1 MALEI
6 TDPAV
11 EQAVRDLALERGQ
24 SVTELIGRAVEE
36 LKTRGHEAPTGPKP
50 TVDRILRLLEGFPSG
65 PVDYSR
71 TEDEILGYGPHG
83 YSE

>member
-6 TDPAV
+6 TNP
-11 EQAVRDLALERGQ
+11 ELEEEVRELALERGQ
-24 SVTELIGRAVEE
+24 SITEVIGAAVRE
-36 LKTRGHEAPTGPKP
+36 LKARGPVAPKPRP
-50 TVDRILRLLEGFPSG
+50 TVDDILRLLQSFPSG

-71 TEDEILGYGPHG
+71 TEDEILGYGPKG

>member
-24 SVTELIGRAVEE
+24 SVTELIGKAVEE
-36 LKTRGHEAPTGPKP
+36 LKTRGHETPKPRP
-50 TVDRILRLLEGFPSG
+50 TVDQILRLLESFPAG
-65 PVDYSR
+65 PVDSSR

>member
-11 EQAVRDLALERGQ
+11 EQEVRNLALERGQ
-24 SVTELIGRAVEE
+24 SITEVIGTAVKELRAREPQVS
-36 LKTRGHEAPTGPKP
+36 KRKP
-50 TVDRILRLLEGFPSG
+50 TTEEILRLLQSFPSG

-71 TEDEILGYGPHG
+71 TEDEILGYGPNG

>member
-6 TDPAV
+6 TDPVV

-36 LKTRGHEAPTGPKP
+36 LKTRGHEFPRPKP
-50 TVDRILRLLEGFPSG
+50 TVDQILQLLQSFPSG

>member
-11 EQAVRDLALERGQ
+11 EQAVRALALERGQ
-24 SVTELIGRAVEE
+24 SVTELIGRVVEE
-36 LKTRGHEAPTGPKP
+36 LKTRGHESPRPKP
-50 TVDRILRLLEGFPSG
+50 TVDQILRLLQSFPSG
-65 PVDYSR
+65 PVDYAR